1 MVAADDQE
9 GDLQIGRYLRC
20 DIIKEFDSLCRRQ
33 AAVVDIAGQDD
44 GVDAFVPEQGQEL
57 LFQDIGLVFGQVVP
71 IE

>member
-9 GDLQIGRYLRC
+9 GDLQIGRYLRR

-33 AAVVDIAGQDD
+33 AAVVDIAGQDN

>member
-9 GDLQIGRYLRC
+9 GDLQIGRYLRR
-20 DIIKEFDSLCRRQ
+20 DIIKEFDSFCRRQ